1 MFQELITREL
11 LSALF
16 KTKVKDCG
24 LTYIF
29 GSVLFRYKGEKD
41 NRTINIY
48 ELAYKHCLNYI
59 KDKGYSIKI
68 FSDVD
73 KLYNQDK
80 KRVSVIT
87 RDGVTKFRSKE
98 TDSELLGI
106 FKCVDYI
113 VNKDRINAKD

>member
-1 MFQELITREL
+1 MFQDLITREL
-11 LSALF
+11 LSIIF
-16 KTKVKDCG
+16 KAKVKDCG

-29 GSVLFRYKGEKD
+29 GSVVFRYEGEED

-48 ELAYKHCLNYI
+48 ELAYKDCLNYI
-59 KDKGYSIKI
+59 KSKGYSIKI
-68 FSDVD
+68 YSDVD

-106 FKCVDYI
+106 FKCIDYI
-113 VNKDRINAKD
+113 LNKEK